1 MGFGGKLNDT
11 KGMKK
16 YKKELS
22 ILLCHEIM
30 VRISNG
36 TAECVLLGDISQY
49 KLINEV
55 ARYLDVHYTNSKSW
69 DNLASLHFFRLD
81 EAIKHKCSLHE
92 TLKLQPDLVR
102 LSKVV
107 VSFPR
112 LHKFTKKP
120 HSMHSSQSIPTRVN
134 CSAMLVWHG
143 NAMEIVSRQRSFT
156 PLLFTACIW
165 CTIMSNIACSHQPL
179 DAMV

>member
-11 KGMKK
+11 KVMNK

-36 TAECVLLGDISQY
+36 TAECVHLGISQY
-49 KLINEV
+49 TLINEV

-92 TLKLQPDLVR
+92 TLKIATGLGETLEGCGYF
-102 LSKVV
+102 SKAAQIYEEAAQYA
-107 VSFPR
+107 
-112 LHKFTKKP
+112 
-120 HSMHSSQSIPTRVN
+120 SSQSIPTRVN

-143 NAMEIVSRQRSFT
+143 NAMEIVSRQRSFS